1 MDVML
6 TLDNHKNQIR
16 EDAQAICHPQFASQ
30 EDDQQHSTTSK
41 AIEAVKEGMHELR
54 EMYQRLMSACQ
65 QKRELFIASVQFHM
79 NLRQVCPY
87 MYANL
92 EPTASTY
99 VRMTVCT
106 YVVHF
111 TYMYICI
118 QTLKMAIT
126 TPKKLTLF
134 RNCQHTCCL
143 GPSHQSTTLQN
154 LQLCTYSLT
163 ME

>member
-6 TLDNHKNQIR
+6 TLDKHMNQIR
-16 EDAQAICHPQFASQ
+16 EDAQAIYHPQFASQ

-65 QKRELFIASVQFHM
+65 QKRELFIVSVQFHM
-79 NLRQVCPY
+79 NMRQVCPY

-106 YVVHF
+106 YVVHV
-111 TYMYICI
+111 TYMYILYTNTENGNYYNTQKI
-118 QTLKMAIT
+118 NPLQ
-126 TPKKLTLF
+126 KLPTHMLF
-134 RNCQHTCCL
+134 GAKPPVHHTSK
-143 GPSHQSTTLQN
+143 PSAMHL
-154 LQLCTYSLT
+154 
-163 ME
+163 

>member
-1 MDVML
+1 M
-6 TLDNHKNQIR
+6 NQIR

-30 EDDQQHSTTSK
+30 EDNQQHSTTSK

-79 NLRQVCPY
+79 NMRQVCPY

-106 YVVHF
+106 YVVHV
-111 TYMYICI
+111 TYMYILYTNTENGNYNTQKI
-118 QTLKMAIT
+118 NPVQ
-126 TPKKLTLF
+126 KLPTHMLF
-134 RNCQHTCCL
+134 GAKPPVHHTSK
-143 GPSHQSTTLQN
+143 PSAMHL
-154 LQLCTYSLT
+154 
-163 ME
+163 